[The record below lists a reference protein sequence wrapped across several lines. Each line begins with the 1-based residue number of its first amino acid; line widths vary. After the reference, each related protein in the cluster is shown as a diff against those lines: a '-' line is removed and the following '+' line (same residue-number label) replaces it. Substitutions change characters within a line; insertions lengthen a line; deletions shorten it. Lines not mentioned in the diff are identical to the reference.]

1 MVSLDYLK
9 ELTII
14 ADWCYDGDADEI
26 NNEYFTLGEEFDDD
40 RIMEYINP
48 EEVELEDEF
57 GLDDFQCNLQD
68 LLQSEW
74 GENAEIQSL
83 CVKDTDGKTLIE
95 Y

>member
-1 MVSLDYLK
+1 MGKLFKSMHDSLVIMVSCIERHEY
-9 ELTII
+9 E
-14 ADWCYDGDADEI
+14 DA
-26 NNEYFTLGEEFDDD
+26 FWF
-40 RIMEYINP
+40 
-48 EEVELEDEF
+48 
-57 GLDDFQCNLQD
+57 DDFQCNLQD